1 MDPGIRNQLQKGEP
15 VMNTLEAIKARHS
28 TRAFS
33 DRQVTDDQLEAILF
47 AGGQA
52 AVGAADFKS
61 MKLYVIQDPEL
72 LKAIDEASAKNRPGT
87 HPLYGAPTLV
97 VLASKESIL
106 PSIEFTNAGCVI
118 QNMMVAAADLGVDSI
133 YLWMSMYGIN
143 NDPELIKR
151 LGFPEGFTCVGTM
164 ALGFEAREFP
174 KIKCDE
180 QRIEV
185 AYIR

>member
-1 MDPGIRNQLQKGEP
+1 
-15 VMNTLEAIKARHS
+15 MNTLDAIKARRS
-28 TRAFS
+28 VRGFTDKQIS
-33 DRQVTDDQLEAILF
+33 DTDLEAILF

-52 AVGAADFKS
+52 AVGGADFKS
-61 MKLYVIQDPEL
+61 LKLYAVQDPEL
-72 LKAIDEASAKNRPGT
+72 LKAIDEASAKRRPGS

-118 QNMMVAAADLGVDSI
+118 ENMMLAATDLGIDSI

-143 NDPELIKR
+143 DDPNIIAK

-164 ALGFEAREFP
+164 ALGYAAKEFP
-174 KIKCDE
+174 KHKADE

-185 AYIR
+185 SYIR

>member
-1 MDPGIRNQLQKGEP
+1 
-15 VMNTLEAIKARHS
+15 MNTLDAIKARRS
-28 TRAFS
+28 VRGFT
-33 DRQVTDDQLEAILF
+33 DRQISDADLEAILF

-52 AVGAADFKS
+52 AVGGADFKS
-61 MKLYVIQDPEL
+61 LKLYAVQNPEL
-72 LKAIDEASAKNRPGT
+72 LKAIDESSAKMRPGS

-106 PSIEFTNAGCVI
+106 KNIEFTNAGCVI
-118 QNMMVAAADLGVDSI
+118 QNMMVAATDLGVDSI

-143 NDPELIKR
+143 NDPELPKR

-164 ALGFEAREFP
+164 ALGYAAKEFP
-174 KIKCDE
+174 KLKADE

-185 AYIR
+185 TYLK

>member
-1 MDPGIRNQLQKGEP
+1 
-15 VMNTLEAIKARHS
+15 MNTLDAIKARHS
-28 TRAFS
+28 TRGFS
-33 DRQVTDDQLEAILF
+33 DKQIPDADLEKILF

-52 AVGAADFKS
+52 AVGGADFKS
-61 MKLYVIQDPEL
+61 LKLYAVQDPEL
-72 LKAIDEASAKNRPGT
+72 LKAIDESSAKMRPGS

-106 PSIEFTNAGCVI
+106 KNIEFTNAGCVI
-118 QNMMVAAADLGVDSI
+118 QNMMVAATDLGVDSI

-143 NDPELIKR
+143 NDPELVKR

-164 ALGFEAREFP
+164 ALGYAAREFP
-174 KIKCDE
+174 KVRADE

-185 AYIR
+185 TFIR

>member
-1 MDPGIRNQLQKGEP
+1 
-15 VMNTLEAIKARHS
+15 MNTLDAIKARRS
-28 TRAFS
+28 VRGFTE
-33 DRQVTDDQLEAILF
+33 RQIPDDALEAILF

-52 AVGAADFKS
+52 AVGGADFKS
-61 MKLYVIQDPEL
+61 MKLYAVQDPEL
-72 LKAIDEASAKNRPGT
+72 LKAIDESSAKMRPGS

-106 PSIEFTNAGCVI
+106 KNIEFTNAGCVI

-143 NDPELIKR
+143 NDPEIVKK

-164 ALGFEAREFP
+164 ALGYAAKEFK
-174 KIKCDE
+174 KIRADE

-185 AYIR
+185 TYIK

>member
-1 MDPGIRNQLQKGEP
+1 
-15 VMNTLEAIKARHS
+15 MNTLDAIKARHS
-28 TRAFS
+28 TRGFS
-33 DRQVTDDQLEAILF
+33 DKQIPDADLEKILF

-52 AVGAADFKS
+52 AVGGADFKS
-61 MKLYVIQDPEL
+61 MKLYAVQDQEL
-72 LKAIDEASAKNRPGT
+72 LTAIDEASAKRRPGS

-106 PSIEFTNAGCVI
+106 KSIEFTNAGCVI
-118 QNMMVAAADLGVDSI
+118 QNMMVAAADLGIDSI

-143 NDPELIKR
+143 NDPELGKK

-164 ALGFEAREFP
+164 ALGYEAKEFP
-174 KIKCDE
+174 KLKADE

-185 AYIR
+185 TYIK

>member
-1 MDPGIRNQLQKGEP
+1 
-15 VMNTLEAIKARHS
+15 MNTLDAIKARHS
-28 TRAFS
+28 TRGFS
-33 DRQVTDDQLEAILF
+33 DKQIPDADLEKILF

-52 AVGAADFKS
+52 AVGGADFKS
-61 MKLYVIQDPEL
+61 LKLYAVQDPEL
-72 LKAIDEASAKNRPGT
+72 LKAIDESSAKMRPGS

-106 PSIEFTNAGCVI
+106 KNIEFTNAGCVI
-118 QNMMVAAADLGVDSI
+118 QNMMVAAADLGIDSI

-143 NDPELIKR
+143 NDPEIGKK

-164 ALGFEAREFP
+164 ALGYAAKEFK
-174 KIKCDE
+174 KIRADE

-185 AYIR
+185 TYIK

>member
-1 MDPGIRNQLQKGEP
+1 
-15 VMNTLEAIKARHS
+15 MNTLDAINARQS
-28 TRAFS
+28 TRG
-33 DRQVTDDQLEAILF
+33 VLEDKQIPDADLEKILF

-52 AVGAADFKS
+52 AVGGADFKS
-61 MKLYVIQDPEL
+61 LKLYAVQDPEL
-72 LKAIDEASAKNRPGT
+72 LKAIDESSAKMRPGS

-106 PSIEFTNAGCVI
+106 KNIEFTNAGCVI
-118 QNMMVAAADLGVDSI
+118 QNMMVAATDLGIDSI

-143 NDPELIKR
+143 NDPELGKR

-164 ALGFEAREFP
+164 ALGYAAKELP
-174 KIKCDE
+174 KLKGDE

-185 AYIR
+185 TYIK

>member
-1 MDPGIRNQLQKGEP
+1 
-15 VMNTLEAIKARHS
+15 MNTLDAINARHS
-28 TRAFS
+28 TRGFS
-33 DRQVTDDQLEAILF
+33 DKQISDADLEKILF

-52 AVGAADFKS
+52 AVGGADFKS
-61 MKLYVIQDPEL
+61 LKLYAVQDPEL
-72 LKAIDEASAKNRPGT
+72 LKAIDESSAKMRPGS

-106 PSIEFTNAGCVI
+106 KSIEFTNAGCVI
-118 QNMMVAAADLGVDSI
+118 QNMMVAATDLGIDSI

-143 NDPELIKR
+143 NDPEIIKK

-164 ALGFEAREFP
+164 ALGYEAKAFP
-174 KIKCDE
+174 KLKAEE

-185 AYIR
+185 TYIK

>member
-1 MDPGIRNQLQKGEP
+1 
-15 VMNTLEAIKARHS
+15 MNTLDAIKARHS
-28 TRAFS
+28 TRGFS
-33 DRQVTDDQLEAILF
+33 DRQISDDDLKTILF

-52 AVGAADFKS
+52 AVGGADFRS
-61 MKLYVIQDPEL
+61 MKLYAVQDPEL
-72 LKAIDEASAKNRPGT
+72 LKAIDESSAKMRPGS

-106 PSIEFTNAGCVI
+106 KNIEFTNAGCVI
-118 QNMMVAAADLGVDSI
+118 QNMMVAAADLGIDSI

-143 NDPELIKR
+143 NDPELGKK

-164 ALGFEAREFP
+164 ALGYEAKEFP
-174 KIKCDE
+174 KLKADE

-185 AYIR
+185 TYIK

>member
-1 MDPGIRNQLQKGEP
+1 
-15 VMNTLEAIKARHS
+15 MNTLDAIKARHS
-28 TRAFS
+28 TRGFS
-33 DRQVTDDQLEAILF
+33 DRQISDEDLEAILF

-52 AVGAADFKS
+52 AVGAADFQS
-61 MKLYVIQDPEL
+61 LKLYAVQDPEL
-72 LKAIDEASAKNRPGT
+72 LKDIDAASARRPGT

-106 PSIEFTNAGCVI
+106 KSIEFTNAGCII
-118 QNMMVAAADLGVDSI
+118 QNMMVAATDLGIDSI

-143 NDPELIKR
+143 GNPELVKR

-164 ALGFEAREFP
+164 ALGYADREFP
-174 KIKCDE
+174 KIKADE

-185 AYIR
+185 TYIK

>member
-1 MDPGIRNQLQKGEP
+1 
-15 VMNTLEAIKARHS
+15 MNTLDAIKARHS
-28 TRAFS
+28 TRGFS
-33 DRQVTDDQLEAILF
+33 DRQVSNADLEAILF

-61 MKLYVIQDPEL
+61 MKLYVVQDPAL
-72 LKAIDEASAKNRPGT
+72 LKDIDEVSARRRPGS

-97 VLASKESIL
+97 VLASKQSIL
-106 PSIEFTNAGCVI
+106 PYIEYTNAGCVI
-118 QNMMVAAADLGVDSI
+118 QNMMVAAAELGVDSI

-143 NDPELIKR
+143 EDPELVKR

-164 ALGFEAREFP
+164 ALGYEAKEFP
-174 KIKCDE
+174 KVKADE

>member
-1 MDPGIRNQLQKGEP
+1 
-15 VMNTLEAIKARHS
+15 MNTLDAIKARHS
-28 TRAFS
+28 TRGFS
-33 DRQVTDDQLEAILF
+33 DKQIPDADLEKILF

-52 AVGAADFKS
+52 AVGGADFKS
-61 MKLYVIQDPEL
+61 LKLYAVQDPEL
-72 LKAIDEASAKNRPGT
+72 LKTIDESSAKMRPGS

-106 PSIEFTNAGCVI
+106 KNIEFTNAGCVI
-118 QNMMVAAADLGVDSI
+118 QNMMVAAADLGIDSI

-143 NDPELIKR
+143 NDPEIGKK

-164 ALGFEAREFP
+164 ALGYEAKEFP
-174 KIKCDE
+174 KLKADE

-185 AYIR
+185 TYIK

>member
-1 MDPGIRNQLQKGEP
+1 
-15 VMNTLEAIKARHS
+15 MNTLDAIKARHS
-28 TRAFS
+28 TRGFS
-33 DRQVTDDQLEAILF
+33 DKQIPDADLEKILF

-52 AVGAADFKS
+52 AVGGADFKS
-61 MKLYVIQDPEL
+61 MKLYAVQDPEL
-72 LKAIDEASAKNRPGT
+72 LKAIDESSAKMRPGS

-106 PSIEFTNAGCVI
+106 KNIEFTNAGCVI
-118 QNMMVAAADLGVDSI
+118 QNMMVAAADLGIDSI

-143 NDPELIKR
+143 NDPEIGKK

-164 ALGFEAREFP
+164 ALGYEAKEFP
-174 KIKCDE
+174 KLKADE

-185 AYIR
+185 TYIK

>member
-1 MDPGIRNQLQKGEP
+1 
-15 VMNTLEAIKARHS
+15 MNTLDAIKARRS
-28 TRAFS
+28 VRGFT
-33 DRQVTDDQLEAILF
+33 DRQVGDADLEAILF

-52 AVGAADFKS
+52 AVGGADFKS
-61 MKLYVIQDPEL
+61 LKLYAVQDPEL
-72 LKAIDEASAKNRPGT
+72 LKAIDEASAKRRPGS

-143 NDPELIKR
+143 GEPELMKR

-164 ALGFEAREFP
+164 ALGYAAGDFP
-174 KIKCDE
+174 KVKADE

-185 AYIR
+185 TYVR

>member
-1 MDPGIRNQLQKGEP
+1 
-15 VMNTLEAIKARHS
+15 MNTLDAIKARRS
-28 TRAFS
+28 VRAFT
-33 DRQVTDDQLEAILF
+33 DRQIGDADLDAILF

-52 AVGAADFKS
+52 AVGGADFKS
-61 MKLYVIQDPEL
+61 LKLYAVQDPEL
-72 LKAIDEASAKNRPGT
+72 LKTIDEASAKRRPGS

-118 QNMMVAAADLGVDSI
+118 ENMMLAATDLGIDSI

-143 NDPELIKR
+143 DDPDIIAK
-151 LGFPEGFTCVGTM
+151 LGFPEGYTCVGTM
-164 ALGFEAREFP
+164 ALGYAAKEFP
-174 KIKCDE
+174 KLKADE

-185 AYIR
+185 TYIR

>member
-1 MDPGIRNQLQKGEP
+1 
-15 VMNTLEAIKARHS
+15 MNTLDAINARHS
-28 TRAFS
+28 TRGFS
-33 DRQVTDDQLEAILF
+33 DRQISDADLEAILF

-52 AVGAADFKS
+52 AVGGADFKS
-61 MKLYVIQDPEL
+61 LKLYVVQDPAL
-72 LKAIDEASAKNRPGT
+72 LRDIDEASAKRRPGT

-106 PSIEFTNAGCVI
+106 PSIEFTNAGCII
-118 QNMMVAAADLGVDSI
+118 QNMMVAATDLGVDSI

-143 NDPELIKR
+143 DDPELVKR

-164 ALGFEAREFP
+164 ALGYAAKEVP
-174 KIKCDE
+174 KVKGSE

-185 AYIR
+185 TYLR

>member
-1 MDPGIRNQLQKGEP
+1 
-15 VMNTLEAIKARHS
+15 MNTLDAIKARRS
-28 TRAFS
+28 VRGFT
-33 DRQVTDDQLEAILF
+33 DRQVSDADLEAILF

-52 AVGAADFKS
+52 AVGGADFKS
-61 MKLYVIQDPEL
+61 LKLYAVQDPAL
-72 LKAIDEASAKNRPGT
+72 LKAIDESSAKMRPGS

-97 VLASKESIL
+97 VLASSKSIL
-106 PSIEFTNAGCVI
+106 ENIEFTNAGCVI

-143 NDPELIKR
+143 NDPELVKR

-164 ALGFEAREFP
+164 ALGYAAREFP
-174 KIKCDE
+174 KVRADE

-185 AYIR
+185 TFIR

>member
-1 MDPGIRNQLQKGEP
+1 
-15 VMNTLEAIKARHS
+15 MNTFDAIKARHS
-28 TRAFS
+28 TRGFS
-33 DRQVTDDQLEAILF
+33 DRQISDADLEAILF

-61 MKLYVIQDPEL
+61 MKLYAVQDPEL
-72 LKAIDEASAKNRPGT
+72 LKAIDEASARKRPGT

-106 PSIEFTNAGCVI
+106 PYIEYTNAGCVI
-118 QNMMVAAADLGVDSI
+118 QNMMVAAADLGIDSI

-143 NDPELIKR
+143 EDPELVKR
-151 LGFPEGFTCVGTM
+151 MGFPEGFTCVGTM
-164 ALGFEAREFP
+164 ALGYEAKEFP
-174 KIKCDE
+174 KIRADE

-185 AYIR
+185 TYIK